1 MNNRKSVWLV
11 LTAAIACIGCC
22 AVPLYLIIAGAS
34 SASLMAIVGGAK
46 GLELIL
52 CLLPVAFI
60 GAIYVV
66 TRRKKKCCS
75 DPTDKCANNQC
86 STSSIKNAE

>member
-1 MNNRKSVWLV
+1 MNKRKSVWLV
-11 LTAAIACIGCC
+11 LVAAIACIGCC

-66 TRRKKKCCS
+66 TRRKKS
-75 DPTDKCANNQC
+75 AALILP
-86 STSSIKNAE
+86 INALTISAAPPA